1 MKVAIVHEWLNV
13 YGGSE
18 RLLAEVLKV
27 HPQAH
32 VHALIHN
39 KQNLLGTPLEG
50 VRVRTSFMQHIPRVE
65 HLYRGLLPLMPFAI
79 ERMDVRDFD
88 VVLSISHAVAHGIR
102 THKDQTHISYV
113 CTPMRYAWHLQ
124 DDYLNLHH
132 LDKPLIGSAA
142 RLTLNLLRRWD
153 RAAAPRADH
162 LLAISHWTA
171 QKIQQAWGRDSQVI
185 YPPVNVERFFPAHER
200 ENFYIHVSRLVPYKM
215 TAEIIKAFNQ
225 LNLPLII
232 IGDGPEMPHLKKV
245 AGENIKLPGFQPDAI
260 VADML
265 SRAKAF
271 VYMATED
278 FGIAMVEAQAAGC
291 PVIAYFK
298 GGAAEIIRD
307 GETGILFKEQTAE
320 SLAEMVIKF
329 ETMRLNSKAAV
340 ENAARFSSERFR
352 QEFSYHIQKIASG

>member
-1 MKVAIVHEWLNV
+1 MK
-13 YGGSE
+13 
-18 RLLAEVLKV
+18 
-27 HPQAH
+27 
-32 VHALIHN
+32 
-39 KQNLLGTPLEG
+39 T
-50 VRVRTSFMQHIPRVE
+50 
-65 HLYRGLLPLMPFAI
+65 
-79 ERMDVRDFD
+79 
-88 VVLSISHAVAHGIR
+88 
-102 THKDQTHISYV
+102 
-113 CTPMRYAWHLQ
+113 
-124 DDYLNLHH
+124 
-132 LDKPLIGSAA
+132 
-142 RLTLNLLRRWD
+142 
-153 RAAAPRADH
+153 
-162 LLAISHWTA
+162 
-171 QKIQQAWGRDSQVI
+171 
-185 YPPVNVERFFPAHER
+185 
-200 ENFYIHVSRLVPYKM
+200 
-215 TAEIIKAFNQ
+215 
-225 LNLPLII
+225 PLII
-232 IGDGPEMPHLKKV
+232 IGGGREMPHLKKV
-245 AGENIKLPGFQPDAI
+245 AGENIKLLGFQPDAI